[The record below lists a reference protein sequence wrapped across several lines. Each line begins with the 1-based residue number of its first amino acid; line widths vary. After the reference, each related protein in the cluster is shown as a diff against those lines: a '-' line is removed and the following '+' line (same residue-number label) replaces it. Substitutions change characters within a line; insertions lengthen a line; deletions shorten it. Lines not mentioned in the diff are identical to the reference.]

1 MSNSALVSV
10 YDSQTDAYHRAFQV
24 FLDHT
29 DQKDTARAHLDL
41 LVQGL
46 PSRRVFI
53 DAGAGNGKVTA
64 WFIDQFQRTI
74 AIEPNASLC
83 EELRHTCP
91 SASVHQE
98 VILAAQPTAKGDLVL
113 CSHVFY
119 YLDRA
124 EWIQHLER
132 LVSWV
137 SPEGVLAVIMQNHET
152 DCMHLLEHFFSQR
165 FSLSELATIFQE
177 YGGDRYQIEVETVAA
192 QVTTT
197 DFEAAYTI
205 AEFMLNL
212 LPMPRPFT
220 RSALEEYVRRHFT
233 TATGS
238 FRFSC
243 DQDFLQIRPR
253 T

>member
-1 MSNSALVSV
+1 MSSANLVNV
-10 YDSQTDAYHRAFQV
+10 YDSQTAAYHRAFQV

-29 DQKDTARAHLDL
+29 DQKDTAREHLNR

-53 DAGAGNGKVTA
+53 DAGAGNGKVTT
-64 WFIDQFQRTI
+64 WFIDQFQQTI

-83 EELRHTCP
+83 EELRDTCP

-98 VILAAQPTAKGDLVL
+98 MILAAQPAAKGDLVL

-119 YLDRA
+119 YLERA
-124 EWIQHLER
+124 DWVRHLER

-152 DCMHLLEHFFSQR
+152 DCMQLLEHFFGQR
-165 FSLSELATIFQE
+165 FSLSELATIFRDAW
-177 YGGDRYQIEVETVAA
+177 GDRYRIDVETVPARVA
-192 QVTTT
+192 TT
-197 DFEAAYTI
+197 DFAVAYTI

-212 LPMPRPFT
+212 LPMPHPFA
-220 RSALEEYVRRHFT
+220 RRALEEYVRRHFT
-233 TATGS
+233 TSTGS

-253 T
+253 